1 MKEIAVIINSFS
13 QEDIARLEK
22 DGYVELVL
30 KDNTFTVDLDE
41 VSVNSEDIPGW
52 QVASSGNL
60 TVALDISITPELRNE
75 GIARELVNRIQNLR
89 KEKGFEVTD
98 RISVKLEDE
107 EMVKNAV
114 KNNLA
119 YICGEILETG
129 RAAYRERGCT

>member
-1 MKEIAVIINSFS
+1 MDDTTGILVKKVRPDFKKLGPKAGKHMKEIAVIINSFS

-30 KDNTFTVDLDE
+30 KDNTFTVDLAE

-75 GIARELVNRIQNLR
+75 GSAREMVNRIQNLR
-89 KEKGFEVTD
+89 KEKGFGVT
-98 RISVKLEDE
+98 RVGRR
-107 EMVKNAV
+107 AV
-114 KNNLA
+114 
-119 YICGEILETG
+119 
-129 RAAYRERGCT
+129 

>member
-1 MKEIAVIINSFS
+1 MEYMYDTTGILVKKVRPDFKKLGPKAGKHMKEIAVIINSFS

-60 TVALDISITPELRNE
+60 TVALDISITPELRNRSE
-75 GIARELVNRIQNLR
+75 EHTSELQSLMRHSYTV
-89 KEKGFEVTD
+89 F
-98 RISVKLEDE
+98 
-107 EMVKNAV
+107 
-114 KNNLA
+114 
-119 YICGEILETG
+119 C
-129 RAAYRERGCT
+129 